1 MTDEEFISVP
11 VPKSQVLAVY
21 RFLTGVA
28 GPVMAAARTGDGL
41 VTDPAIV
48 TRAYLESPP
57 AMKRFLGLL
66 AAHPDEWLTI
76 SEVRDAL
83 GFKLHQ
89 LPGILGAFQRRWQG
103 RYRQS
108 GRWPFDAD
116 DATGVWRY
124 RMPAV
129 NAELIASLG

>member
-1 MTDEEFISVP
+1 MTDEEFINVP
-11 VPKSQVLAVY
+11 VPRSQVLAVY
-21 RFLTGVA
+21 RFLSGVA
-28 GPVMAAARTGDGL
+28 GPAMAPARTGDGL
-41 VTDPAIV
+41 VTDAAIV

-57 AMKRFLGLL
+57 AMKRFQGLL
-66 AAHPDEWLTI
+66 AAHPDAWLTI

-116 DATGVWRY
+116 VATGVWRY
-124 RMPAV
+124 RMPKE
-129 NAELIASLG
+129 NAEVITSLG

>member
-1 MTDEEFISVP
+1 MTDEEFINVP
-11 VPKSQVLAVY
+11 VPRSQVLAVY
-21 RFLTGVA
+21 RFLSQVA
-28 GPVMAAARTGDGL
+28 GPVLTPAGTGDGL
-41 VTDPAIV
+41 VTDAAIV

-57 AMKRFLGLL
+57 AMKRFMELL

-76 SEVRDAL
+76 SEVREAL

-103 RYRQS
+103 RYRQA

-124 RMPAV
+124 RMPKV
-129 NAELIASLG
+129 NAQMITSLE